1 MSMHIC
7 NVKETKSIALEPT
20 VTLNEVMQLIFNRT
34 GTYQEPF
41 CITAVSADKARN
53 KGGELL
59 KLTNMIVPTI
69 GRLALAGIE
78 TDYNSGDVKSANHK
92 KHGTINLINIDSRRP
107 AKIHIDLILEF
118 NGKRVI

>member
-1 MSMHIC
+1 M
-7 NVKETKSIALEPT
+7 KENKLFALEPT
-20 VTLNEVMQLIFNRT
+20 ITLSEVMQLIFNRT

-41 CITAVSADKARN
+41 CITAVSADKSRN
-53 KGGELL
+53 KGGEFL

-69 GRLALAGIE
+69 GRLELAGIQTAHSPE
-78 TDYNSGDVKSANHK
+78 ASKSANHK